1 MKTKYIYPVAVSLCV
16 LLLGACKKDFLNT
29 KPTDLLS
36 KDAIFSDS
44 TVTETYVLGRYIGVS
59 LTWEEGKP
67 SFQRGFERPFL
78 SSLSDESIA
87 TQNFDSYLFQQGI
100 QTPDNEG
107 FMGNFWTRGYRSI
120 REINYGL
127 ANIDAV
133 PMSAATKARLKAEL
147 HFIRGYRYHDLIR
160 TYGGVPLVGDKV
172 WGLDDK
178 DFDPLYV
185 RSSIQDCIAYAVNE
199 LDQAATGLA
208 NVNLPEGRASQG
220 AALALKARLLLYAA
234 SPLYN
239 DGKNDQ
245 AKWAAAAAAAKVV
258 IDLKRYSLFGNYRN
272 EFLTNHTS
280 EDIFERLY
288 TPTNVHTA
296 LELVTGPN
304 GYGGWGGDT
313 PLQNFVD
320 AFEMKNGKAISDPT
334 SGYDPQNPYA
344 NRDPRLTD
352 VVLYNGHPYRGRPVQ
367 TFLPGGA
374 DSKDGIQNW
383 NTTLTGYYLLK
394 FMNESINASDPNNL
408 YLDQTQTQ
416 PFKYI
421 RYAEILLNYAE
432 AQNESVGPDNS
443 VYSAINPIRER
454 SGMPDLPS
462 GLSQSDMRERI
473 IRERQVELC
482 FEEHRFYDVRR
493 WKIAD
498 VVNNVPAY
506 GISPVKQSNGTIVYT
521 KSVSLTG
528 RKFSDKDYWMPIP
541 QSEILASGGKL
552 KQNPGYNN

>member
-1 MKTKYIYPVAVSLCV
+1 MKTRYICTLTGFILLSLFS
-16 LLLGACKKDFLNT
+16 ACKKDFLNT
-29 KPTDLLS
+29 ESTNLIS
-36 KDAIFSDS
+36 NDAIFSDS
-44 TVTETYVLGRYIGVS
+44 TLTEVYVVGRYIGVS
-59 LTWEEGKP
+59 QSWEEGKP

-100 QTPDNEG
+100 QTADNSG
-107 FMGNFWTRGYRSI
+107 FMGNFWARSYRSI
-120 REINYGL
+120 REINYAL

-133 PMSAATKARLKAEL
+133 PMSNRAKDRMKAEL

-160 TYGGVPLVGDKV
+160 HYGGVPLVGDKV

-178 DFDPLYV
+178 DFSSLYE
-185 RSSIQDCIAYAVNE
+185 RASIQNCINYAVAE
-199 LDQAATGLA
+199 LDMAATGLA
-208 NVNLPEGRASQG
+208 TVNLPVGRASAG

-239 DGKNDQ
+239 NGTND
-245 AKWAAAAAAAKVV
+245 ASKWASAASAAKAVM
-258 IDLKRYSLFGNYRN
+258 DLKRYSLFANYRE
-272 EFLTNHTS
+272 EFLTNNTT
-280 EDIFERLY
+280 EDIFVRLY

-320 AFEMKNGKAISDPT
+320 AFETKDGKAITDPG

-344 NRDPRLTD
+344 NRDPRLSD
-352 VVLYNGHPYRGRPVQ
+352 VVLYNGHPYRGRNVQ

-394 FMNESINASDPNNL
+394 FMNENINPSDPNNL
-408 YLDQTQTQ
+408 YQDQSQTQ

-421 RYAEILLNYAE
+421 RYAEILLSYAE
-432 AQNESVGPDNS
+432 AKNEASGPDQD
-443 VYSAINPIRER
+443 VYDAINLIRKR
-454 SGMPDLPS
+454 SGMPDLPL
-462 GLSQSDMRERI
+462 GLSQTELRKRI

-506 GISPVKQSNGTIVYT
+506 GIAPQKKPDGSIVYS
-521 KSVSLTG
+521 KFIALVG
-528 RKFSDKDYWMPIP
+528 RKFADRDYWMPIP
-541 QSEILASGGKL
+541 RSEILASGGKL
-552 KQNPGYNN
+552 QQNPGYN

>member
-1 MKTKYIYPVAVSLCV
+1 MKTRYIYSLIALSFV
-16 LLLGACKKDFLNT
+16 ILLGACKKDFLNT

-44 TVTETYVLGRYIGVS
+44 TVTETYVVGRYIGVS
-59 LTWEEGKP
+59 LSWEEGKP
-67 SFQRGFERPFL
+67 SFQRGLERPFL
-78 SSLSDESIA
+78 SSLTDESIA

-107 FMGNFWTRGYRSI
+107 FMGNFWIRGYRSI

-133 PMSAATKARLKAEL
+133 PMSNAAKARMKAEL

-185 RSSIQDCIAYAVNE
+185 RSSIQDCINYAVSE
-199 LDQAATGLA
+199 LDMAATGLA
-208 NVNLPEGRASQG
+208 GTNLPEGRASQG

-239 DGKNDQ
+239 DGKNDPV
-245 AKWAAAAAAAKVV
+245 KWAAAAAAAKAVM
-258 IDLKRYSLFGNYRN
+258 DLKRYTLFGNYRN

-296 LELVTGPN
+296 LELVCGPN

-320 AFEMKNGKAISDPT
+320 AFEMKNGKPISDPA

-352 VVLYNGHPYRGRPVQ
+352 VVLYNGHPYRGRAVQ

-374 DSKDGIQNW
+374 DSKDGIQSW

-394 FMNESINASDPNNL
+394 FMNEGINSNDPNNL
-408 YLDQTQTQ
+408 YLDQSQTQ

-432 AQNESVGPDNS
+432 AQNEAVGPDNS
-443 VYSAINPIRER
+443 VYSAINLIRAR
-454 SGMPDLPS
+454 AGMPNLTP
-462 GLSQSDMRERI
+462 GLSQSDMRESI

-482 FEEHRFYDVRR
+482 FEEHRFFDVRR

-498 VVNNVPAY
+498 VTNNVPAY
-506 GISPVKQSNGTIVYT
+506 GMSPVKQSNGAIIYT
-521 KSVSLTG
+521 KTVSLTG
-528 RKFSDKDYWMPIP
+528 RKFGEKDYWMPIP

-552 KQNPGYNN
+552 KQNPGYN